1 MEKKILFPQ
10 AGGFLHGGDY
20 NPEQWLDRPDILKE
34 DVRMMKKAGVNCVT
48 LGVFSWSVYEPAE
61 GEFHFGWLEKIMD
74 HLYENGIFTRRILRL
89 CASAG
94 RGCAITTAYG
104 ITIV

>member
-48 LGVFSWSVYEPAE
+48 LGVFFLV
-61 GEFHFGWLEKIMD
+61 
-74 HLYENGIFTRRILRL
+74 RL
-89 CASAG
+89 
-94 RGCAITTAYG
+94 
-104 ITIV
+104 